1 MIKYTR
7 YTSCDINQTNQK
19 DISMSITKISTSDRM
34 TDLKNRILIST
45 GVGAVAGGI
54 YSSTK
59 QNWLY
64 KGLPSDAFVRETS
77 REIRKTMNSEDLKE
91 SAKISKF
98 LKAAIDPETN
108 VETLRPQILDS
119 AELSAAI
126 KATPEE
132 TVEDAIKRVYS
143 QPKDKVRQDLIGLQF
158 KTKADK
164 ISGRNTV
171 MKMLND
177 NFDASKK
184 TLAKNPETSDS
195 MFGLIKKTAGRIQAK
210 AIAKGAAIAG
220 LATGALC
227 LILSDVPE
235 D

>member
-1 MIKYTR
+1 
-7 YTSCDINQTNQK
+7 
-19 DISMSITKISTSDRM
+19 MSITKISTSDRM
-34 TDLKNRILIST
+34 ADLKNRILLST

-54 YSSTK
+54 YSAIRP
-59 QNWLY
+59 NWLY
-64 KGLPSDAFVRETS
+64 KGLPSDTFVKETS

-108 VETLRPQILDS
+108 VEELRPQILDS
-119 AELSAAI
+119 KELSEAI
-126 KATPEE
+126 KASHEE

-143 QPKDKVRQDLIGLQF
+143 QPKDKVRQDLIDIQF

-164 ISGRNTV
+164 ISGRTTV
-171 MKMLND
+171 LKMLND

-184 TLAKNPETSDS
+184 TLVKHSETSDN
-195 MFGLIKKTAGRIQAK
+195 MFALIKKTAGKIQAK

-220 LATGALC
+220 CAAGALC